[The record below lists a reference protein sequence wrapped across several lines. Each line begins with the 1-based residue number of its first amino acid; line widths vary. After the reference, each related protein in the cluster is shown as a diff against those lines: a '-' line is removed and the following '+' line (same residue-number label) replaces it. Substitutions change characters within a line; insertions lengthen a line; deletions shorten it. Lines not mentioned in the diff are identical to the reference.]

1 MDSEERGKAS
11 DASIVTVG
19 AGGGGGREGP
29 GGTRRV
35 GERER
40 GEAVAPAQ
48 ADPDWGARLNP
59 PGRQPLLDFLVQMNV
74 CSQLSRLEQPECS
87 GLNL

>member
-1 MDSEERGKAS
+1 MDLEERGKAS

-35 GERER
+35 GEREM
-40 GEAVAPAQ
+40 GEALAPAQ

-59 PGRQPLLDFLVQMNV
+59 PGR
-74 CSQLSRLEQPECS
+74 
-87 GLNL
+87 